1 MNSKMELNNL
11 WKSRASR
18 FNIII
23 ILLFSFLLI
32 LEQIIFP
39 FIISFFLIPII
50 VLFIIALNILYFF
63 FGFVY
68 LRFRQEREMKIANF
82 RKVNK
87 WFILINCLLILL
99 YFANLSLDNYKT
111 KKRNEQRINATED
124 WIKKNK

>member
-1 MNSKMELNNL
+1 MELNNL